1 MVIVKLH
8 TVFIIK
14 HSINCTHNKHQ
25 YFAVYRDG
33 NYTVRG
39 GGDTPYFGGTL
50 YGVARIIKHQNFN
63 VYTFD
68 YDIALV
74 QVCISFSVSI

>member
-1 MVIVKLH
+1 M
-8 TVFIIK
+8 
-14 HSINCTHNKHQ
+14 HNRHQ
-25 YFAVYRDG
+25 YLAVYRDG
-33 NYTVRG
+33 PVYYNVRAG
-39 GGDTPYFGGTL
+39 GNSPYAGGTL